1 MKLSTHCKLT
11 IIPFSALKF
20 EPILRPNGYIL
31 PKKGLVS
38 KNMLV
43 IPPVVV
49 HGGHHLVVHVVPHV
63 VISGHI
69 VVLLLHG
76 GSGG

>member
-1 MKLSTHCKLT
+1 M
-11 IIPFSALKF
+11 
-20 EPILRPNGYIL
+20 
-31 PKKGLVS
+31 
-38 KNMLV
+38 

-49 HGGHHLVVHVVPHV
+49 HGGHHLVVHLDVVLDVVPHV
-63 VISGHI
+63 VISGHV